1 MFENCRH
8 VQSEDGLPVTASAAD
23 IAEMSIDS
31 TLRGQDREVSP
42 SRSAQKD
49 EACSLLVPAHL
60 PNAPGAG
67 RRRGE
72 PRLRPGLVRGA
83 GNEHA
88 FSIDQMAAHQVHP
101 FVSDGKPCDR
111 LDGAGRLVASRGLH
125 RESNGYQGQ
134 AAPDATADP
143 GAAPAAGPVRL
154 LRSLPDAGGPDHERD

>member
-8 VQSEDGLPVTASAAD
+8 VQSEDGLPVTASAVD

-67 RRRGE
+67 RHRGE
-72 PRLRPGLVRGA
+72 PRLRPGKGSEEPEMSMLFRSIRWPHTRHILSFLMVSLATGSTALAGWSPPGGFIEKATDTTVRPPLTPQQIQALLPLRG
-83 GNEHA
+83 
-88 FSIDQMAAHQVHP
+88 P
-101 FVSDGKPCDR
+101 FVFS
-111 LDGAGRLVASRGLH
+111 
-125 RESNGYQGQ
+125 
-134 AAPDATADP
+134 
-143 GAAPAAGPVRL
+143 
-154 LRSLPDAGGPDHERD
+154 